1 MSPEDM
7 GGAGSVADRRWA
19 RVRAIA
25 ADIARLE
32 AHDRADGLDDDERM
46 ELARLR
52 IQAERA
58 STRAML
64 ADELADRID
73 QAERTRDRHGGA
85 AGT

>member
-1 MSPEDM
+1 MT
-7 GGAGSVADRRWA
+7 GGEGQGADQVADRRWA
-19 RVRAIA
+19 RVRELA

-32 AHDRADGLDDDERM
+32 ALDRADGLDDDGRM

-64 ADELADRID
+64 ADDLADRID
-73 QAERTRDRHGGA
+73 QVARRRTGS
-85 AGT
+85 